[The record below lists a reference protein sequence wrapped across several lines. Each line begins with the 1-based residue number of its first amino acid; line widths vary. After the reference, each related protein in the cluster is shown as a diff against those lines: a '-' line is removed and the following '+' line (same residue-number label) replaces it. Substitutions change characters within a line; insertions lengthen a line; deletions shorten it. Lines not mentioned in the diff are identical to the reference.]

1 MQVHI
6 YDCLSRDERI
16 IKETESV
23 KEVEYLS
30 AYDSD
35 DGKRKPKTY
44 SDRKTHHM
52 VIHLFGMDEKG
63 QAMRID
69 VNGFRPF
76 FYVALPNELIDYSP
90 IEKHL
95 RTKLRADVDLIKF
108 EIENHQK
115 FYSYTG
121 GKSFRF
127 LKMSFQSL
135 SMFYTVRKE
144 FLDEKQVPK
153 MSIKGGKPLE
163 VYESNIDPMLRFFHM
178 RGISPCGWVWV
189 KRDEVESETG
199 MRMQCDWKE
208 IGPATGGVALAT
220 SEPRTQA
227 PLLHAFWDI
236 ECYSHSGEFPQAAP
250 AKKPCL
256 EAKLCGKTKCSACQA
271 NGGDPII
278 QIGTTLWSHNI
289 LERHIFVLDT
299 CDPVPGATLHVCKTE
314 KELLIGWCQMMVD
327 RNVNVF
333 IGYNIFGFD
342 EKYLWERLTKFGLEQ
357 DDAVQG
363 LSLLAQEG
371 KEMKLDEKRLSSSAL
386 GDNFLFM
393 WTTPGR
399 LRIDLLGHIKR
410 KAQLPSYKL
419 DSVAAVYLSGKL
431 SSFEQV
437 EGRRWLIKVSK
448 KEKGDARV
456 GRAVQLLDDLGEQLT
471 EKLIIKEIVS
481 EGFIVEVG
489 EVDEDLRAVAGG
501 AVRWAVTKDDV
512 SPQDIFRLHRGSS
525 ADRAVVAA
533 YCVQD
538 CDLTLE
544 LYKKLDVFN
553 EAMAMANVCWVPV
566 SYIFTRGQG
575 IKIESLIFEYC
586 MHSRQL
592 IKVLESQMGKPDAP
606 SKEIEN
612 QYNEMNSSKLKECI
626 DEYKTTHEYAR
637 ATEPYISYSMARE
650 PGFEDYADDPK
661 NRRLDKKHE
670 YLKKLFMYKEQ
681 IENSKQDS
689 YEGAIV
695 LTPTPGFY
703 TDPVGVCDFSSLYPS
718 TIISENISHDS
729 LVWAKDYDMEG
740 KLVCVSYGSTDDER
754 WAPTGTQWTDI
765 EFDILRPDPEDTRKH
780 PVKRKVGV
788 RHCRYAQPA
797 EGKGSLPKI
806 VAKLL
811 AARKATRAQIPKTD
825 DPFKKALLDAE
836 QNAYKV
842 TANSLYGQL
851 GSPTFKIRLQNLA
864 ASVTAYGRKQI
875 MFSKEAIEQFYG
887 PAAADPRCSAEIV
900 YGDTDSIF
908 VGFNPKNPVTG
919 EALVGREA
927 REATKALTEEV
938 GAFITGALKAPHDFE
953 YDKIFSPFIIFSKK
967 RYVGNKYED
976 SVDNFKETS
985 MGIVLKRRDNA
996 PLLKMTYG
1004 AAIDRLLNHQDVPG
1018 AVAAVKAKVRDL
1030 VEGRMK
1036 LSQLTI
1042 TKSLRSEYKC
1052 TPPAHK
1058 ILANRIAERD
1068 PGNAP
1073 ASGERIG
1080 YVYVQ
1085 ALAGQVPSK
1094 LQGDRV
1100 ETPDW
1105 IQKHG
1110 LKPDFEY
1117 YIDHQLYNPI
1127 AQLFS
1132 IMVEKMPGFVAPVW
1146 ATDPDKLIGQKEA
1159 LAGRLLFEEGISAC
1173 HREAKR
1179 SFVSKMFSG
1188 TCASTP
1194 TSAPSPRV
1202 FRAAPVDNT
1211 MAAAEAAAFGAGGGA
1226 KRLKQ
1231 QSIMSAFAIDTA
1243 LMSDERLARDMR
1255 AVKAAKRKT
1264 NSKADVP
1271 T

>member
-1 MQVHI
+1 MQVHL
-6 YDCLSRDERI
+6 YDCVSRDERVL
-16 IKETESV
+16 KETESE
-23 KEVEYLS
+23 KEVDYIS
-30 AYDSD
+30 YDSD
-35 DGKRKPKTY
+35 EPKAKAF
-44 SDRKTHHM
+44 DRKNLHM
-52 VIHLFGMDEKG
+52 VIHLFGMDSQG
-63 QAMRID
+63 QAVRID

-76 FYVALPNELIDYSP
+76 FYVAMPNTMTDHMP
-90 IEKHL
+90 IEKQL
-95 RTKLRADVDLIKF
+95 RSKLKTDVDLIEFKV
-108 EIENHQK
+108 ENHQK
-115 FYSYTG
+115 FYGYTG
-121 GKSFRF
+121 GKPFRF

-135 SMFYTVRKE
+135 SLFYTVRKE
-144 FLDEKQVPK
+144 FLDDKQSPK
-153 MSIKGGKPLE
+153 MVIKSYSGNPLD

-178 RGISPCGWVWV
+178 RGITPCGWACV
-189 KRDEVESETG
+189 KGVELESENG
-199 MRMQCDWKE
+199 IRLQCDWND
-208 IGPATGGVALAT
+208 ISSSTGEV
-220 SEPRTQA
+220 A

-236 ECYSHSGEFPQAAP
+236 ECYSHSGEFPQALP
-250 AKKPCL
+250 VKKPCPQG
-256 EAKLCGKTKCSACQA
+256 AKACKKCSTCEA
-271 NGGDPII
+271 NEGDPII
-278 QIGTTLWSHNI
+278 QIGTTLWTHAGL

-299 CDPVPGATLHVCKTE
+299 CDPVEGAEMHVCKTE
-314 KELLIGWCQMMVD
+314 KELLLRWCGLMVE

-342 EKYLWERLTKFGLEQ
+342 EKYLWQRLEKFGVEQ

-386 GDNFLFM
+386 GDNFLYM

-431 SSFEQV
+431 TGFEHI
-437 EGRRWLIKVSK
+437 EGRKWLIKTSK

-471 EKLIIKEIVS
+471 EKMIIQEIVS
-481 EGFIVEVG
+481 EGFIVEVN
-489 EVDEDLRAVAGG
+489 EVDEDLRSVAGG
-501 AVRWAVTKDDV
+501 AARWAVTKDDV
-512 SPQDIFRLHRGSS
+512 SPQDIFRLHRGSA

-586 MHSRQL
+586 RTSNQL
-592 IKVLESQMGKPDAP
+592 IKVLP
-606 SKEIEN
+606 S
-612 QYNEMNSSKLKECI
+612 
-626 DEYKTTHEYAR
+626 
-637 ATEPYISYSMARE
+637 SYGEGGVEA
-650 PGFEDYADDPK
+650 
-661 NRRLDKKHE
+661 
-670 YLKKLFMYKEQ
+670 
-681 IENSKQDS
+681 DS

-729 LVWAKDYDMEG
+729 LVWAKDYDMDG
-740 KLVCVSYGSTDDER
+740 KLVCVSYGSVDDER
-754 WAPTGTQWTDI
+754 YAPTGTQWTDI
-765 EFDILRPDPEDTRKH
+765 EFDILRPDPQDTRKH

-788 RHCRYAQPA
+788 RHCRFAQPA
-797 EGKGSLPKI
+797 GNKKGSLPDI

-825 DPFKKALLDAE
+825 DPFKKALLDAQ

-953 YDKIFSPFIIFSKK
+953 YDKIFAPFIIFSKK

-976 SVDNFKETS
+976 SVDEFKETS

-1018 AVAAVKAKVRDL
+1018 AVEAVKAKVRDL

-1036 LSQLTI
+1036 ISQLTI
-1042 TKSLRSEYKC
+1042 TKSLRAEYKT

-1058 ILANRIAERD
+1058 VLANRIAERD

-1085 ALAGQVPSK
+1085 ALAGQAPSK

-1100 ETPDW
+1100 ETPAW
-1105 IQKHG
+1105 INKHG
-1110 LKPDFEY
+1110 LKPDAEY
-1117 YIDHQLYNPI
+1117 YIEHQLYNPI

-1132 IMVEKMPGFVAPVW
+1132 IMVESMPGFAAIAPATW
-1146 ATDPDKLIGQKEA
+1146 PTDPDKLIAQREA
-1159 LAGRLLFEEGISAC
+1159 LAGRLLFDEGMSTC
-1173 HREAKR
+1173 RNQAKR
-1179 SFVSKMFSG
+1179 NFVAKMFTGATGATVSLNSG
-1188 TCASTP
+1188 PPKSLRPPPIDDTLAK
-1194 TSAPSPRV
+1194 
-1202 FRAAPVDNT
+1202 
-1211 MAAAEAAAFGAGGGA
+1211 AEAAAFGSGTGP
-1226 KRLKQ
+1226 KRKTQ
-1231 QSIMSAFAIDTA
+1231 QSISAFYMATA
-1243 LMSDERLARDMR
+1243 LATDQQLARNMR
-1255 AVKAAKRKT
+1255 AAKRAAKD
-1264 NSKADVP
+1264 KA
-1271 T
+1271 